1 MRDDPAGHYTTLGI
15 DPDASDEAITAAFR
29 AAARRV
35 HPDVPGTGDAAAF
48 MRVREAYD
56 VLADPDRRAAYDRD
70 SQHATDRETEIG
82 AEPDSNAGAN
92 GDDDA
97 LMPEAAEVEIP
108 AVPWPRPTGL
118 SVGLWAGGA
127 AVALAALAIGVG
139 GLGRFRPPPTPART
153 VGPGPTSLAPMTP
166 PPSAP
171 AASQP
176 AVPQP
181 AAAPS
186 PAPAGD
192 AASGYILPAG
202 GPATLWRHSPSD
214 NRYLPAGQLGAF
226 TPLATGHLPAEGG
239 MVAVRTPDGHEG
251 FVYADRLAPGDA
263 ATAERARCI
272 YDAGAPP
279 GNNEILTRRG
289 SGTAAV
295 QVQNLRDQPAVLKL
309 RDATGQLAASV
320 FIAPRG
326 TVALD
331 HLPPGEYRPEFA
343 FGELWSHSCGRFMA
357 GMRPQRFAGFDRLDE
372 TATAQTQ
379 YTLPPD
385 DAVDETDDEF
395 NRE

>member
-1 MRDDPAGHYTTLGI
+1 MRDDPAGHYATLGL
-15 DPDASDEAITAAFR
+15 DPDASGEAITAAFR
-29 AAARRV
+29 AAARRL
-35 HPDVPGTGDAAAF
+35 HPDVPETGNAAAF

-56 VLADPDRRAAYDRD
+56 VLADPDRRAAYDRA
-70 SQHATDRETEIG
+70 SRAATDTASETG
-82 AEPDSNAGAN
+82 AEPGSEAGTD
-92 GDDDA
+92 GDDDP

-139 GLGRFRPPPTPART
+139 GLGRFRPAPAPTIGRES
-153 VGPGPTSLAPMTP
+153 TSLATVTP
-166 PPSAP
+166 PPSTPATPPP
-171 AASQP
+171 AAAQP
-176 AVPQP
+176 AV
-181 AAAPS
+181 AP
-186 PAPAGD
+186 PTAPAGN

-202 GPATLWRHSPSD
+202 GPATLWRHNPSD

-239 MVAVRTPDGHEG
+239 MVAVRAPDGHEG
-251 FVYADRLAPGDA
+251 FVYADRLAPGN
-263 ATAERARCI
+263 ATAAERARCI
-272 YDAGAPP
+272 YDAGTPP

-289 SGTAAV
+289 SGTATV

-309 RDATGQLAASV
+309 RDAAGVMAASV

-326 TVALD
+326 TIALD
-331 HLPPGEYRPEFA
+331 HLPAGEYRPEFA
-343 FGELWSHSCGRFMA
+343 FGELWSHGCGRFMA
-357 GMRPQRFAGFDRLDE
+357 GMRPQRFAGFDRLDA
-372 TATAQTQ
+372 TATAQTR